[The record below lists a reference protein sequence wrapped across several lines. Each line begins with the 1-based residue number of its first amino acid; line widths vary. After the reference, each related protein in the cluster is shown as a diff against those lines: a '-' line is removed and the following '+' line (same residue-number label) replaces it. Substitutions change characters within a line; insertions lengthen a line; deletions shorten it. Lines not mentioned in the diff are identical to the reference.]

1 MFPHIVHHSCMD
13 RASSNLKVEAS
24 LVDARTKKQ
33 SRLAVACTIHKAH
46 KTQTAVH
53 SVVPE
58 VVSGQIGLAVAMRP
72 GGAVATLQEVLH
84 RFFQARLQVYYTA
97 APGPGT
103 QAWKFREATLE
114 MYLGCDEGDRGV
126 RRRTALQSLLN
137 GNWLVWDKVEHFCS
151 GPGCCSSREQTI
163 ELLAD
168 LGIAALV
175 PAACPPFER
184 ARWTRSNLAC
194 NYVGLLANCH
204 GILQQTLPPWL
215 KTLAD
220 AKNMPSVHF
229 FQQEARE
236 DDEDWEAEDLG
247 HQGFMLP
254 IEDAIADEAGHNA
267 LVVADAD
274 AEPAEPGLELAMPL
288 GASGVDWK
296 KINTKAH
303 GKAKQFATLPV
314 LRRSL
319 VLLRQ
324 CMRPSEQLLHGLL
337 SMGSDAW
344 EEKMFDFA
352 LSGSAVDA
360 RTSTKLMA
368 CASGHCHASRKSWGG
383 QRCCGAH
390 GRASPRQC
398 RRRRWSNVWS
408 SLVEGR
414 MYVVLGSRLPR
425 TLQQQWRDQ

>member
-1 MFPHIVHHSCMD
+1 
-13 RASSNLKVEAS
+13 
-24 LVDARTKKQ
+24 
-33 SRLAVACTIHKAH
+33 
-46 KTQTAVH
+46 
-53 SVVPE
+53 
-58 VVSGQIGLAVAMRP
+58 
-72 GGAVATLQEVLH
+72 
-84 RFFQARLQVYYTA
+84 
-97 APGPGT
+97 
-103 QAWKFREATLE
+103 
-114 MYLGCDEGDRGV
+114 MYLGSDEGDRGV

-220 AKNMPSVHF
+220 AKNMPSVDF

-303 GKAKQFATLPV
+303 GKAKQFATLPF

-324 CMRPSEQLLHGLL
+324 CMRPSE
-337 SMGSDAW
+337 
-344 EEKMFDFA
+344 
-352 LSGSAVDA
+352 
-360 RTSTKLMA
+360 KL
-368 CASGHCHASRKSWGG
+368 
-383 QRCCGAH
+383 
-390 GRASPRQC
+390 
-398 RRRRWSNVWS
+398 
-408 SLVEGR
+408 
-414 MYVVLGSRLPR
+414 
-425 TLQQQWRDQ
+425 